1 MHGIELRSLFLLFTE
16 ITACHLS
23 AGSSSFI
30 ISFSTD
36 YYEILPVMLT
46 DVLAGQYV
54 LNEIFLLNWDG
65 IKLYIGLLNII
76 CISAA
81 KIPKRYWKS
90 SIWNQIPLKRYQH
103 PQKIR
108 IEINDSL
115 LGWIIKYRST
125 YSLVIWAWDCF
136 SKARI
141 LSSSFRSILY
151 LTSCEP
157 RQRQLTLST
166 VSLHYSCI
174 NRLQLLSNCHCL

>member
-23 AGSSSFI
+23 AGSGSFI

-46 DVLAGQYV
+46 DVLASQYV

-76 CISAA
+76 CISSA
-81 KIPKRYWKS
+81 KIPKWCWMS
-90 SIWNQIPLKRYQH
+90 SNSTKKIPRSPKNQ
-103 PQKIR
+103 
-108 IEINDSL
+108 IEINERL

-166 VSLHYSCI
+166 VSLHYLCI